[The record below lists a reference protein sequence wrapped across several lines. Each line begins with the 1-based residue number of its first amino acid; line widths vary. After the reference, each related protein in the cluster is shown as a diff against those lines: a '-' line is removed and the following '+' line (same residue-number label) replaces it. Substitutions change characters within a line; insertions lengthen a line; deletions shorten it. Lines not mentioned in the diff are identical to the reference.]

1 MARGVPG
8 LALALAVLYAGCADP
23 SVEDLRRQSYVWDA
37 EDGLC
42 GRVISVDVGRRV
54 WREHGCEANS
64 SVTLAGTASKAEV
77 QALADGFL
85 LARSFDLALLP
96 AGTCEVTHLFQ
107 ENPTDRPS
115 FAIAICGRADASS
128 FDDIEGLIEPFAS
141 LARAFQQ
148 LP

>member
-85 LARSFDLALLP
+85 LARSFDLAPLP
-96 AGTCEVTHLFQ
+96 AGTCEV
-107 ENPTDRPS
+107 PTSSRRTRRIDLRS
-115 FAIAICGRADASS
+115 RSRSVAARTRARSTTS
-128 FDDIEGLIEPFAS
+128 
-141 LARAFQQ
+141 RA
-148 LP
+148 